1 MIYYKEMSEVINSIK
16 IIIIIIIIII
26 INEEVKK
33 RFCYDCLE
41 VKYFTCKTHF

>member
-16 IIIIIIIIII
+16 IIIIIIIII
-26 INEEVKK
+26 NEEVKK
-33 RFCYDCLE
+33 RFCFVCLE

>member
-16 IIIIIIIIII
+16 IIIIII
-26 INEEVKK
+26 NEEVKK
-33 RFCYDCLE
+33 RFCYVCLE

>member
-1 MIYYKEMSEVINSIK
+1 MIYYKEMSEVINRVK
-16 IIIIIIIIII
+16 IIIII

-33 RFCYDCLE
+33 RFCYVCLE

>member
-16 IIIIIIIIII
+16 IIIIIII
-26 INEEVKK
+26 NEEVKK
-33 RFCYDCLE
+33 RFCYVCLK